1 MSEIAFR
8 FGDFAVTWREVV
20 IAGFFIVILVA
31 MRLARPARERHL
43 AQQVEEM
50 ARVQAEMAGRV
61 QSFTDVFGAR
71 QGDFARMLAER
82 IDRGTHVQN
91 ETLGRLNERLAVID
105 AAQANLTELT
115 GQVAGL
121 QRVLSNKQAR
131 GAFGQGR
138 MEAIVR
144 DALPADAFAFQPTLG
159 NGTRPDC
166 TIRLPGDHR
175 PLVIDAKFP
184 LEAFS
189 AFREARES
197 ESRARAAQKLRND
210 IGTHIKDISQ
220 KYLIAGETQDV
231 AMMFVPAESLHADLQ
246 EHFEDLVQRA
256 YRARV
261 MIVSPSL
268 LVLAIQVMQ
277 GLARDARIR
286 EEAQVIQREV
296 GRLVADV
303 TRLGERVERLD
314 QHFRQAQEDVGQ
326 IRISSEKITRRG
338 QRIENLEFAEEG
350 ATLAERAGGVSQ
362 GRLFTDQ
369 ADSRRT
375 GSGG

>member
-1 MSEIAFR
+1 M
-8 FGDFAVTWREVV
+8 
-20 IAGFFIVILVA
+20 
-31 MRLARPARERHL
+31 
-43 AQQVEEM
+43 
-50 ARVQAEMAGRV
+50 
-61 QSFTDVFGAR
+61 
-71 QGDFARMLAER
+71 
-82 IDRGTHVQN
+82 
-91 ETLGRLNERLAVID
+91 
-105 AAQANLTELT
+105 
-115 GQVAGL
+115 
-121 QRVLSNKQAR
+121 
-131 GAFGQGR
+131 
-138 MEAIVR
+138 R
-144 DALPADAFAFQPTLG
+144 DALPADAYSFQPTLG

-166 TIRLPGDHR
+166 IIRLPGGDHR
-175 PLVIDAKFP
+175 PLVVDAKFP

-189 AFREARES
+189 AFREARGPEA
-197 ESRARAAQKLRND
+197 RTRAAQKLRGD
-210 IGTHIKDISQ
+210 IGTHIKDIAQ

-350 ATLAERAGGVSQ
+350 ASFCRARREREPGTTVRRAGTHTPDRQRRVIVISHLINERGPAQ
-362 GRLFTDQ
+362 WPGPLQ
-369 ADSRRT
+369 AAFSALRHPRIRALCARYR
-375 GSGG
+375 GG

>member
-1 MSEIAFR
+1 
-8 FGDFAVTWREVV
+8 
-20 IAGFFIVILVA
+20 
-31 MRLARPARERHL
+31 
-43 AQQVEEM
+43 
-50 ARVQAEMAGRV
+50 
-61 QSFTDVFGAR
+61 
-71 QGDFARMLAER
+71 
-82 IDRGTHVQN
+82 
-91 ETLGRLNERLAVID
+91 
-105 AAQANLTELT
+105 
-115 GQVAGL
+115 
-121 QRVLSNKQAR
+121 
-131 GAFGQGR
+131 

-144 DALPADAFAFQPTLG
+144 DALPADAYSFQPTLG

-175 PLVIDAKFP
+175 PLVVDAKFP

-189 AFREARES
+189 AFREARGPEA
-197 ESRARAAQKLRND
+197 RTRAAQKLRSD
-210 IGTHIKDISQ
+210 IGTHIKDIAQ

-350 ATLAERAGGVSQ
+350 AAQSDMFNAPVELSR
-362 GRLFTDQ
+362 GR
-369 ADSRRT
+369 RN
-375 GSGG
+375 G